1 MESDSEFEY
10 GDQGHRSSDDESPVD
25 HPEAPDRQGIMQRPH
40 SRLAGTMPPAASA
53 QMQASSMGPPSYDP
67 PPPGSLAVLTL
78 TILLPLGGYN
88 PDEYEDLPV
97 GPEVQDL
104 FQYILQYKPEVL
116 QLDAPLKPFIPEFV
130 PAIGDIDEFI
140 KVSRPDGKPDL
151 LGLKVLDEP
160 AAVQSDPALL
170 TMQLRQASKQASP
183 LVAVL
188 DPNDGYNSALP
199 CTENDSLTAQ
209 VEEPACGLCHA
220 SFSFRLKFDAM
231 QAGVSSGAAN
241 MVAKVED
248 PAKNSK
254 RITDWIKSIGDLQKG
269 KPGGT
274 VHISNGMP
282 DVEALMQQWPVEVEQ
297 KLHSMKLPD
306 ATLDVDL
313 HSFVRIVCSVL
324 DIPVY
329 DNPIESL
336 HVLFTLL
343 LEFKNNPAFKSTQM
357 GGLSLA
363 EQKLFQ
369 AGSRSESQAGL
380 RSPRA
385 T

>member
-25 HPEAPDRQGIMQRPH
+25 HPEAPDRQGRMQRPH

-53 QMQASSMGPPSYDP
+53 QMQVNSLGLPSYDP
-67 PPPGSLAVLTL
+67 PPP
-78 TILLPLGGYN
+78 GGYN

-104 FQYILQYKPEVL
+104 FQYIMQYKPEVL
-116 QLDAPLKPFIPEFV
+116 QLETPLKPFIPEFV

-160 AAVQSDPALL
+160 AAVQSDPSLL
-170 TMQLRQASKQASP
+170 TMQLRQTSKQAG
-183 LVAVL
+183 A
-188 DPNDGYNSALP
+188 
-199 CTENDSLTAQ
+199 
-209 VEEPACGLCHA
+209 
-220 SFSFRLKFDAM
+220 
-231 QAGVSSGAAN
+231 SSGAAST
-241 MVAKVED
+241 VAKVED

-269 KPGGT
+269 KPGAT

-306 ATLDVDL
+306 STLDVDL
-313 HSFVRIVCSVL
+313 HSFVKIICSVL

-357 GGLSLA
+357 GGPSLA
-363 EQKLFQ
+363 EQKLAH

-380 RSPRA
+380 RSESRA
-385 T
+385 TVSAGRQSADFLSFS

>member
-67 PPPGSLAVLTL
+67 PPPG
-78 TILLPLGGYN
+78 GYN

-116 QLDAPLKPFIPEFV
+116 QLDTPLKPFIPEFV

-170 TMQLRQASKQASP
+170 TMQLRQASK
-183 LVAVL
+183 
-188 DPNDGYNSALP
+188 
-199 CTENDSLTAQ
+199 
-209 VEEPACGLCHA
+209 
-220 SFSFRLKFDAM
+220 

-385 T
+385 TVSAGRQSADFLSLS